1 MTMSEKNP
9 PMAFGIDSY
18 VANAS
23 PTEPPPKTE
32 THPPPASPPCEDTVP
47 PPPPET
53 PTQPSSTAA
62 YLNDQPWD
70 GVSRLPGF
78 FGEDGKARHPIETLS
93 MEVFRKAHKDGANAG
108 CSACKRELAALKA
121 VHDRAL
127 QAALDGA
134 PTKVNDDGS
143 ISVAKEVPLLPEE
156 AWNERLARRLLVAEV
171 LSEMERQDKKYGVAH
186 DGKNHPNDWIAVLAG
201 RLGRV
206 FDASNDAIG
215 TATFRRRL
223 IQLAAVALAA
233 VRAMDR

>member
-1 MTMSEKNP
+1 MSEKNP

-18 VANAS
+18 VAS

-32 THPPPASPPCEDTVP
+32 THPPPAAAPLEDTVP

-78 FGEDGKARHPIETLS
+78 FGEEGKERHPIETLS
-93 MEVFRKAHKDGANAG
+93 MEFFRKAHKDGA
-108 CSACKRELAALKA
+108 SADCIECKKELGVLRA
-121 VHDRAL
+121 VHARAL
-127 QAALDGA
+127 RDALDGA
-134 PTKVNDDGS
+134 PTKVEDDGS

-156 AWNERLARRLLVAEV
+156 VWNERLSRRLLVAEV
-171 LSEMERQDKKYGVAH
+171 LSEMERQDKKYGPAH
-186 DGKNHPNDWIAVLAG
+186 DNKNHPNDWIAVLSG

-215 TATFRRRL
+215 TSTFRRRL